1 MDVLPAAK
9 IGEIVSGG
17 HPELSYHT
25 YLPWFSEILLS
36 GDAMDVLPATKIA
49 EIASGVQ
56 PELSYLAYQPRISR

>member
-1 MDVLPAAK
+1 MGQVSNLGYHFPA
-9 IGEIVSGG
+9 
-17 HPELSYHT
+17 

-36 GDAMDVLPATKIA
+36 GDAMDVLPATIIA